1 MTPQPTPILTPGQS
15 EEADQILTVN
25 WFNRTYPEIAHK
37 LHHSPN
43 GGYRDKQTGQ
53 RMKLMGTK
61 AGFHDLVLFH
71 PVGAHTGL
79 VVEMKLGNGCLSPAQ
94 QAWIPTYQAC
104 GFQVTTCWGMDE
116 AVAAISEY
124 VGLTNH
130 NRREYETEKTIQ
142 PRRTHPAGA

>member
-1 MTPQPTPILTPGQS
+1 MTTGTNSRIRPNIGIPASGILQPGQS

-25 WFNRTYPEIAHK
+25 WFNRTHPELAHK

-61 AGFHDLVLFH
+61 PGFHDLVLFH
-71 PVGAHTGL
+71 PVGVHTGL
-79 VVEMKLGNGCLSPAQ
+79 VIEMKLGTGTLSQAQ

-104 GFQVTTCWGMDE
+104 GFRVTPCWGMDE
-116 AVAAISEY
+116 AVAAITEY
-124 VGLTNH
+124 LVANQT
-130 NRREYETEKTIQ
+130 
-142 PRRTHPAGA
+142 